1 MRLIR
6 SISSYEVSTDYA
18 YYNVTSKRKFWNP
31 IRWFKRKHKTSDE
44 VVVVEVTEL
53 GKDALRSRS
62 TSELSVTEEERRRS
76 STSMHPGLSLSHDSV
91 FHSPNSGSDMEL
103 DAAQRSSSQS
113 ISQPPLD
120 IRLQNELTEILRKRT
135 IPGDTSEDDEG
146 LPHSS
151 CNSPT
156 ASDGLHIEKT
166 AIKDPTKS
174 HSTCSDGS
182 LHSMGSYED
191 DEFSE
196 AASSRHSSKLSLND
210 KKHSQDSNSEFGTNS
225 TATPLN
231 HSAAHHR
238 VSVKPKRTHG
248 APRRRR
254 TQQLTALPVTP
265 EVNEDSSIRSLSPE
279 IQKKESLIELYSMS
293 STKTLTETQLKCSS
307 LPPGLTP
314 PGSTDNKLNRSKSN
328 AGSKSQDIFSRLPED
343 SNEKTEKLSLLER
356 FFPRKSGRKKKKEQK
371 EAVTIIESFTQ
382 EKETILEEN
391 KKKIE
396 NSRPI
401 PAPRSGPATRQRM
414 FPKEIIDSVEESIIP
429 SPDDSIQIELEN
441 KLKQKEANKSPTN
454 SPTVISSRSSE
465 MKMKSEEIRCKLKM
479 PGLSALQQRVLSLN
493 DDEPD
498 NNNFLSLT
506 DLPTDNKPSR
516 PVWKSHSFKAVKR
529 QTIES
534 NEIKTST
541 QTFLNEEKKEECKM
555 IKAASLDDKLH
566 LSESASGDA
575 VTISGPSHTAVV
587 NVTSN
592 VEDFNTVSKN
602 LTAENID
609 GSTTISI
616 KEQQI
621 SITKIQVRRES
632 TQIPEF
638 INKQLNKVEIKPTS
652 NIILSMKSPRAMEE
666 SIRPKTLFNFDEVT
680 AKPPT
685 PRKFSKEN
693 VEIIEKEE
701 TSPIKSRTSDSRKSS
716 DVIFKEKT
724 TFRSKSASLD
734 SLNDT
739 DKSSQDS
746 LDKMENKL
754 KDSPVVL
761 RKKSLQNKKAD
772 EEPEL
777 MKVFARRSLKI
788 KDGDIETL
796 QESLN
801 DTKTRDSD
809 KENRSDSP
817 IDDRRRTYT
826 KFDSSEKEEEEVN
839 KSPSGDTR
847 TSPIVLR
854 RTLNNNI
861 FLGQRAV
868 TVNPAKTTDLILRKT
883 NFGEH
888 RKTDQWISNIKNDEV
903 EIKEKIDDDIMAG
916 GGFIMEAKNFSQRK
930 AEWEKRAQQ
939 AQKKNTP

>member
-1 MRLIR
+1 M
-6 SISSYEVSTDYA
+6 SSAAVGTHSGASPLSLMSCVRDSSPLQDFDSDTEK
-18 YYNVTSKRKFWNP
+18 NVTSKRKFWNP

-279 IQKKESLIELYSMS
+279 IQKK
-293 STKTLTETQLKCSS
+293 
-307 LPPGLTP
+307 
-314 PGSTDNKLNRSKSN
+314 
-328 AGSKSQDIFSRLPED
+328 
-343 SNEKTEKLSLLER
+343 
-356 FFPRKSGRKKKKEQK
+356 
-371 EAVTIIESFTQ
+371 

>member
-1 MRLIR
+1 MKVL
-6 SISSYEVSTDYA
+6 
-18 YYNVTSKRKFWNP
+18 
-31 IRWFKRKHKTSDE
+31 
-44 VVVVEVTEL
+44 
-53 GKDALRSRS
+53 
-62 TSELSVTEEERRRS
+62 SELSGAGGRCWGRATDPAMNILRR
-76 STSMHPGLSLSHDSV
+76 
-91 FHSPNSGSDMEL
+91 
-103 DAAQRSSSQS
+103 
-113 ISQPPLD
+113 IW
-120 IRLQNELTEILRKRT
+120 NELTEILRKRT

-279 IQKKESLIELYSMS
+279 IQKK
-293 STKTLTETQLKCSS
+293 
-307 LPPGLTP
+307 
-314 PGSTDNKLNRSKSN
+314 GSTDNKLNRSKSN

-343 SNEKTEKLSLLER
+343 TNEKTEKLSLLER

-441 KLKQKEANKSPTN
+441 KLTQKEANKSPTN

-541 QTFLNEEKKEECKM
+541 ETFLNEEKKEESKM

-680 AKPPT
+680 TKPPT

-701 TSPIKSRTSDSRKSS
+701 TLPMKSRTSDSRKSS

-754 KDSPVVL
+754 KNSPVVL
-761 RKKSLQNKKAD
+761 RKKSLQNKRTD

-817 IDDRRRTYT
+817 IDDRRKTYT
-826 KFDSSEKEEEEVN
+826 KFDSSEKEEVN
-839 KSPSGDTR
+839 KSPSGDSR

-868 TVNPAKTTDLILRKT
+868 TVNPAKTTELILRKT